1 MLLEN
6 KVAIVT
12 GGSSGLGLAIT
23 RSIVACG
30 GKVVVGDIDESAGAE
45 LAAELNGVAFLRC
58 DVASADDN
66 GALVRKALDT
76 FGALDI
82 AVNNAGISGP
92 FKTLLET
99 DFAQWKKTFAVNVDG
114 VFLGMRAQ
122 IPAML
127 RRGRGSIIN
136 MGSIASKIGCP
147 VMPSYIASKH
157 AVDGL
162 SKQAALDFS
171 ARGIRINVVGPGI
184 IETPFVT
191 KAEATGG
198 EEARAVMAQA
208 TAMHPIGRLGRPEE
222 VAGLVCWLASDE
234 ASFCTGGYYPVHGGY
249 LAH

>member
-30 GKVVVGDIDESAGAE
+30 GKVVVGDIDESAGAA
-45 LAAELNGVAFLRC
+45 LAAELKGVAFLRC

-66 GALVRKALDT
+66 DALVRKALGT
-76 FGALDI
+76 FDALDI

-99 DFAQWKKTFAVNVDG
+99 DLAEWKKTFAVNVDG

-122 IPAML
+122 IPVML
-127 RRGRGSIIN
+127 RRGGGSIIN

-147 VMPSYIASKH
+147 VMPAYVATKH

-171 ARGIRINVVGPGI
+171 AKGIRINVVGPGI
-184 IETPFVT
+184 IETPFVS
-191 KAEATGG
+191 KAEATG
-198 EEARAVMAQA
+198 EEARAVVAQA

-222 VAGLVCWLASDE
+222 VARLVCWLASDE